1 MFYISYIKGL
11 FLGSFIFLLGRT
23 ADISISADSY
33 FKLMKENEYL
43 LRKGL
48 NASFFNLV
56 CVGPVVYCFVD
67 YFLIDK
73 TFTFYFSQMISI
85 LSIHSVGYYL
95 THRAFHENKS
105 IYKYHSFHHKFDN
118 ILVPSIGN
126 AVSIQEFFLAYM
138 FPFIL
143 GAYAIYPT
151 EISFISAVGLIS
163 IFNLIIHT
171 KELEDIQYL
180 DFLVSP
186 KKHIT
191 HHKVKKKHYAAP
203 IMDLDYILEHL
214 TFKKNNKK

>member
-48 NASFFNLV
+48 NASFDNLV
-56 CVGPVVYCFVD
+56 LIGPVVYCFVD

-73 TFTFYFSQMISI
+73 TFTFYFSQMISV

-105 IYKYHSFHHKFDN
+105 IYKYHSFHHQFDN
-118 ILVPSIGN
+118 ILIPSIGN
-126 AVSIQEFFLAYM
+126 AVSIQEFMFAYM
-138 FPFIL
+138 LPFIIA
-143 GAYAIYPT
+143 AYVIYPT
-151 EISFISAVGLIS
+151 EISFVSGIGLIS

-171 KELEDIQYL
+171 KELEEINYL
-180 DFLVSP
+180 NILVSP

-203 IMDLDYILEHL
+203 ILDLDYILEHL
-214 TFKKNNKK
+214 TFKKNNKE

>member
-11 FLGSFIFLLGRT
+11 FLGSFIFLLGRI

-48 NASFFNLV
+48 DASFDNLV
-56 CVGPVVYCFVD
+56 CIGPVVYCFVD

-73 TFTFYFSQMISI
+73 TFTFYFSQMISV

-118 ILVPSIGN
+118 ILIPSIGN
-126 AVSIQEFFLAYM
+126 AVSIQEFFFAYM
-138 FPFIL
+138 LPFIL
-143 GAYAIYPT
+143 AAYVIYPT
-151 EISFISAVGLIS
+151 ELSFVSGLGLIS

-171 KELEDIQYL
+171 KELEDINYL

-203 IMDLDYILEHL
+203 ILDLDYILENL
-214 TFKKNNKK
+214 AFKKNDRK